1 VTPVFCDRHV
11 FGNIRRGVA
20 GPCTVLP
27 TRLLSFLHGRWVSV
41 ALNAYGAFIHVA
53 LQSGLKRACLMCLPM
68 VGLSVAIQFVFA
80 YELYSAHKDDFRE
93 RREEICGV
101 SYLLHIFATM
111 IFGILMSNNIPNM
124 WQAGMIVA
132 TSTHHKNGDGDT
144 IGDLLEDLS
153 SLSPREED
161 DEAHELIAGRGTRL
175 VIIFFAVLTEVVTW
189 GLILVAGVLWIVSA
203 ASTDFVIRSTVAVM
217 FVLNVDE
224 IVFESCCSPKIHEDV
239 VETKYRIP
247 NLMKSCGLG
256 KRQDIIMHY
265 FGLFV
270 YLPLL
275 AVITSGTVILMRYEL
290 VDCWERFS
298 GFRVSLPCQV
308 HLEEQSCMW
317 KGQLYPLLSEL

>member
-1 VTPVFCDRHV
+1 MS
-11 FGNIRRGVA
+11 
-20 GPCTVLP
+20 PC
-27 TRLLSFLHGRWVSV
+27 RWVSV
-41 ALNAYGAFIHVA
+41 SLNAYGAFIHVA

-68 VGLSVAIQFVFA
+68 VALSVAIQFVFA
-80 YELYSAHKDDFRE
+80 WELYNAHKNDFQD
-93 RREEICGV
+93 RREEICQV
-101 SYLLHIFATM
+101 SYLLHTFAVM
-111 IFGILMSNNIPNM
+111 IFSILMSNNIPNM

-132 TSTHHKNGDGDT
+132 ASTHHKNGDGDA
-144 IGDLLEDLS
+144 IGDLLEDLA
-153 SLSPREED
+153 SLSPREQD
-161 DEAHELIAGRGTRL
+161 DEAKELKAGWGTRL
-175 VIIFFAVLTEVVTW
+175 TIAIFAALTEILTW
-189 GLILVAGVLWIVSA
+189 GLILVAGVIWIVSA

-247 NLMKSCGLG
+247 HLMNRCGLG

-275 AVITSGTVILMRYEL
+275 AAITVGTVIFMRYEL

-298 GFRVSLPCQV
+298 LFRTALPCELPQAA
-308 HLEEQSCMW
+308 SCMW
-317 KGQLYPLLSEL
+317 RGQEYPQL